1 MQLCCCRDRSKV
13 REQTPPSW
21 TPFRAIPT
29 WSLLNGDSPPVV
41 VHYRERSPA
50 GLRFSNGN
58 QGVVRRSK
66 NHYIPSSRL
75 FSVPAVNTMSAIQEF
90 DLPAR
95 WTSLFQDK
103 YSEAVHNLS
112 KMWPDEESLEVSY
125 REVEGYDH
133 EFAQDILANPELHF
147 DAANHA
153 LQDFMLDIGAGN
165 IMPFVRIIHLPQDQ
179 VRTVSQLRAA
189 DIDRLISID
198 AVTTKISG
206 VRPRLYNAVF
216 ECVACGHVM
225 DKQQPNEQE
234 LIEPLECSQ
243 IEGGCGRPKRQTR
256 FLLRQQSS
264 HLINSQFIE
273 LQELPEQMK
282 GGIQPERIL
291 CIAEQDLAG
300 CLNPGDRVK
309 ANGVLFIRSQRKG
322 GKDTPVFDIFLR
334 IHSLERQNIPLEE
347 IVISEEEE
355 NEIKDIARDP
365 GVYDLLT
372 SSIAPSIFGM
382 ERVKE
387 SLMLQLFGGEAQVN
401 EDGTRNRGDIHI
413 LLMGDPGVAKSQLLH
428 YMSTISPRGRF
439 ASGKSASAAGLTAA
453 AVQDAT
459 ADGRWTLEAG
469 ALVLADLGLA
479 AIDEFDKMNTSD
491 RSSMHEAM
499 EQQTISVSK
508 AGINASL
515 RTRCAVLAA
524 ANPTSGRFQPVSDV
538 PFTSQINL
546 APPLISRFDIIW
558 LLTDTPDENNDEKI
572 AQHIIKTRL
581 QGSSE
586 LLVSE
591 GKMPDPTRA
600 SVASKSAS
608 KRNGKYATLPREVLR
623 KYVAFAK
630 RNFHP
635 KLNDEARDK
644 IVAYYV
650 STRKRGGE
658 ASDSVAISARSLEAL
673 SRLAEASARIRLT
686 NVATLEDAERAI
698 RLTETWRHELMGENF
713 DMTDIE
719 SGKKGT
725 VRNQE
730 KFILDTVSVLQ
741 NETGQAAD
749 LLDVLTEAERHDI
762 PRAKAEDIID
772 KLCREGRMIR
782 PAGYT
787 SLQVV

>member
-1 MQLCCCRDRSKV
+1 MV
-13 REQTPPSW
+13 
-21 TPFRAIPT
+21 
-29 WSLLNGDSPPVV
+29 
-41 VHYRERSPA
+41 
-50 GLRFSNGN
+50 RFSSGN
-58 QGVVRRSK
+58 EGVLSFANNR
-66 NHYIPSSRL
+66 YIPSPML
-75 FSVPAVNTMSAIQEF
+75 FNLPAVNTMSAIQEF

-103 YSEAVHNLS
+103 YSEAIHNLS
-112 KMWPDEESLEVSY
+112 KMWPDIESLEVSY

-133 EFAQDILANPELHF
+133 EFAQDILAKPDLHF
-147 DAANHA
+147 EAANKA
-153 LQDFMLDIGAGN
+153 LQQFMLDVGAGN
-165 IMPFVRIIHLPQDQ
+165 ILPFVRIMHLPPDQ

-189 DIDRLISID
+189 DIDRLIAID

-206 VRPRLYNAVF
+206 VRPRLYTAVF

-225 DKQQPNEQE
+225 DITQPNEQE

-256 FLLRQQSS
+256 FLLQQQSS

-273 LQELPEQMK
+273 LQELPEQMQ
-282 GGIQPERIL
+282 GGIQPERIV

-300 CLNPGDRVK
+300 RLNPGDRVK

-355 NEIKDIARDP
+355 NEIKEIAKDP
-365 GVYDLLT
+365 GVYDTLIR
-372 SSIAPSIFGM
+372 SIAPSIFGM

-453 AVQDAT
+453 AVQDAS

-479 AIDEFDKMNTSD
+479 AIDEFDKMNTAD

-499 EQQTISVSK
+499 EQQTISISK

-524 ANPTSGRFQPVSDV
+524 ANPSSGRFQPLSDR
-538 PFTSQINL
+538 PFTAQINL

-558 LLTDTPDENNDEKI
+558 LLTDTPDELNDEKI
-572 AQHIIKTRL
+572 AEHIIKTRVE
-581 QGSSE
+581 GSSE

-591 GKMPDPTRA
+591 GKLPDPSR
-600 SVASKSAS
+600 SSAS
-608 KRNGKYATLPREVLR
+608 KATEVKKDGKYLQLPRDVLR
-623 KYVAFAK
+623 KYVAYSK

-635 KLNDEARDK
+635 ALNDEARAK

-650 STRKRGGE
+650 KTRTKGGE
-658 ASDSVAISARSLEAL
+658 SHDSVAITARSLEAL

-686 NVATLEDAERAI
+686 NTATLEDADRAI
-698 RLTETWRHELMGENF
+698 RLTETWRHELMGEDF
-713 DMTDIE
+713 DLTTIE
-719 SGKKGT
+719 SGKKGQ

-730 KFILDTVSVLQ
+730 KTIMDIVSVLQ
-741 NETGQAAD
+741 NDSGTSAA
-749 LLDVLTEAERHDI
+749 LLDVLTEAERKDI

-772 KLCREGRMIR
+772 KLCRDGRMMR
-782 PAGYT
+782 PSGYDT
-787 SLQVV
+787 LQLV

>member
-1 MQLCCCRDRSKV
+1 ML
-13 REQTPPSW
+13 
-21 TPFRAIPT
+21 FLIP
-29 WSLLNGDSPPVV
+29 
-41 VHYRERSPA
+41 A
-50 GLRFSNGN
+50 A
-58 QGVVRRSK
+58 K
-66 NHYIPSSRL
+66 
-75 FSVPAVNTMSAIQEF
+75 TMAAIQEF

-95 WTSLFQDK
+95 WTSLLQDK
-103 YSEAVHNLS
+103 YSEAIHNLS
-112 KMWPDEESLEVSY
+112 KMWPDEESLDVSY

-133 EFAQDILANPELHF
+133 EFAQDILAKPELHF
-147 DAANHA
+147 DAANQA
-153 LQDFMLDIGAGN
+153 LQQFMLDIGAGN
-165 IMPFVRIIHLPQDQ
+165 IMPFVRIIHLPPDQ

-189 DIDRLISID
+189 DIDRLIAID
-198 AVTTKISG
+198 AVTTKISS
-206 VRPRLYNAVF
+206 VRPRLYTAVF

-225 DKQQPNEQE
+225 HIKQPNEQE

-256 FLLRQQSS
+256 FLLQQQSS

-300 CLNPGDRVK
+300 RLNPGDRVK

-347 IVISEEEE
+347 ITISEEEE
-355 NEIKDIARDP
+355 TEIREIARDP

-401 EDGTRNRGDIHI
+401 DDGTRNRGDIHI

-439 ASGKSASAAGLTAA
+439 ASGQSASAAGLTAA

-479 AIDEFDKMNTSD
+479 AIDEFDKMNAAD

-499 EQQTISVSK
+499 EQQSISISK

-558 LLTDTPDENNDEKI
+558 LLTDTPDESSDEKI
-572 AQHIIKTRL
+572 AQHIINNRL
-581 QGSSE
+581 EGSSE
-586 LLVSE
+586 LLVNE
-591 GKMPDPTRA
+591 GSIPDPTRA
-600 SVASKSAS
+600 SAANKSTT
-608 KRNGKYATLPREVLR
+608 KKNGKYTVLPREVLR
-623 KYVAFAK
+623 KYVAYAK

-635 KLNDEARDK
+635 KMNDEARDT

-650 STRKRGGE
+650 STRKQGGE
-658 ASDSVAISARSLEAL
+658 ASDSVAITARSLEAL
-673 SRLAEASARIRLT
+673 SRLAEASARIRLS
-686 NVATLEDAERAI
+686 NIATLDDAERAI
-698 RLTETWRHELMGENF
+698 RLTKTWRHELMGENF
-713 DMTDIE
+713 DITTIE

-730 KFILDTVSVLQ
+730 KFIIDTVSTLQ

-749 LLDVLTEAERHDI
+749 LMDVLTEAERHDI
-762 PRAKAEDIID
+762 PRSKAEDIID

>member
-1 MQLCCCRDRSKV
+1 M
-13 REQTPPSW
+13 
-21 TPFRAIPT
+21 A
-29 WSLLNGDSPPVV
+29 
-41 VHYRERSPA
+41 
-50 GLRFSNGN
+50 
-58 QGVVRRSK
+58 
-66 NHYIPSSRL
+66 
-75 FSVPAVNTMSAIQEF
+75 AIQEF

-95 WTSLFQDK
+95 WTSLLQDK
-103 YSEAVHNLS
+103 YSEAIHNLS
-112 KMWPDEESLEVSY
+112 KMWPDEESLDVSY

-133 EFAQDILANPELHF
+133 EFAQDILAKPELHF
-147 DAANHA
+147 DAANQA
-153 LQDFMLDIGAGN
+153 LQQFMLDIGAGN
-165 IMPFVRIIHLPQDQ
+165 IMPFVRIIHLPPDQ

-189 DIDRLISID
+189 DIDRLIAID
-198 AVTTKISG
+198 AVTTKISS
-206 VRPRLYNAVF
+206 VRPRLYTAVF

-225 DKQQPNEQE
+225 DIKQPNEQE

-256 FLLRQQSS
+256 FLLQQQSS

-300 CLNPGDRVK
+300 RLNPGDRVK

-347 IVISEEEE
+347 IIISEEEE
-355 NEIKDIARDP
+355 TEIREIARDP

-401 EDGTRNRGDIHI
+401 DDGTRNRGDIHI

-439 ASGKSASAAGLTAA
+439 TSGQSASAAGLTAA

-479 AIDEFDKMNTSD
+479 AIDEFDKMNSAD

-499 EQQTISVSK
+499 EQQSISISK

-558 LLTDTPDENNDEKI
+558 LLTDTPDESSDEKI
-572 AQHIIKTRL
+572 AQHIINNRL
-581 QGSSE
+581 EGSSE
-586 LLVSE
+586 LLVNE
-591 GKMPDPTRA
+591 GSLPDPTRA
-600 SVASKSAS
+600 SAVKKSTN
-608 KRNGKYATLPREVLR
+608 KKNGKYTVLPREVLR
-623 KYVAFAK
+623 KYVAYAK

-635 KLNDEARDK
+635 KMNDEARDT

-650 STRKRGGE
+650 STRKQGGE
-658 ASDSVAISARSLEAL
+658 ASDSVAITARSLEAL
-673 SRLAEASARIRLT
+673 SRLAEASARIRLS
-686 NVATLEDAERAI
+686 NIATLDDAERAI
-698 RLTETWRHELMGENF
+698 RLTKTWRHELMGENF
-713 DMTDIE
+713 DMTTIE

-725 VRNQE
+725 IRNQE
-730 KFILDTVSVLQ
+730 KFIIDTVSTLQ

-749 LLDVLTEAERHDI
+749 LMDVLTEAERHDI
-762 PRAKAEDIID
+762 PRSKAEDIID